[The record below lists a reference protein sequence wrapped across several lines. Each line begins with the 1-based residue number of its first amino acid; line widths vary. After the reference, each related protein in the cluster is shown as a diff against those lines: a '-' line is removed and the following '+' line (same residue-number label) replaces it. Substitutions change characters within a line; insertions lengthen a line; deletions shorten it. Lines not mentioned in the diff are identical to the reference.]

1 MVVHVLTKF
10 SETVEYLAYL
20 IHQDLY
26 VHFTKYI
33 NEQFLSSILTTGDCI
48 WLDVDSSIKEL
59 MDICRE
65 LFPVVSYA
73 YSSLP
78 TYPCGTVGYVMAS
91 NNPVGREGW
100 WERGR
105 EREGGKEGGRGGEE
119 GMERGGGEERERQG
133 RDGGSVEGK
142 EETVR

>member
-1 MVVHVLTKF
+1 MVVHVLIFF

-26 VHFTKYI
+26 VNFTKYI

-91 NNPVGREGW
+91 NNPVGREGG

-105 EREGGKEGGRGGEE
+105 EGERERGGKEGGGG
-119 GMERGGGEERERQG
+119 GGGGEGE
-133 RDGGSVEGK
+133 GGGEGGG
-142 EETVR
+142 E